1 VPHSEVNDYYSLVD
15 VFVCPRLRMRLT
27 ELVTPLKPLESMAMG
42 KAVLASDVGG
52 HRELIEEGRTGLLFT
67 AESGDDLVKQAVRL
81 AKDPILRAELGE
93 AGRRF
98 VSGERS
104 WAKLAERYVDIYR
117 ELLSAKGMVHGA

>member
-1 VPHSEVNDYYSLVD
+1 VD

-52 HRELIEEGRTGLLFT
+52 HRELIDDGRTGVLFA
-67 AESGDDLVKQAVRL
+67 AENSDELVKQSVRL
-81 AKDPILRAELGE
+81 ANNPALRAELGE

-104 WAKLAERYVDIYR
+104 WAKLAQRYVDLYR
-117 ELLSAKGMVHGA
+117 ELLPAKR